1 MRNSNLILALGLSA
15 MMALP
20 AAAQTSNKFQ
30 SLSRELVAQATVAL
44 HAEKPGDARLLFER
58 ALVADPANVAAL
70 VGLGQTAEA
79 QGLTG
84 RGLKYYRRALEIE
97 PNHKVALEA
106 QALAF
111 LKRDMADRAEGNRD
125 KLARL
130 CMNGCEALTSVTS
143 ALEEYHAANNQ
154 TAIAQK
160 EG

>member
-1 MRNSNLILALGLSA
+1 MRKSNLLLAIGLGA

-20 AAAQTSNKFQ
+20 AAAQTSDKHQ

-44 HAEKPGDARLLFER
+44 RADKATDARLLFER

-70 VGLGQTAEA
+70 VGLGQVAEA

-84 RGLKYYRRALEIE
+84 RGLKYYRRALEVE
-97 PNHKVALEA
+97 PNHKMALEA

-111 LKRDMADRAEGNRD
+111 LKRDMADRAENNRE

-130 CMNGCEALTSVTS
+130 CLKGCDALTSVTA
-143 ALEEYHAANNQ
+143 ALEDYHANHAD
-154 TAIAQK
+154 ASMAQK

>member
-20 AAAQTSNKFQ
+20 AAAQTSDKFQ

-44 HAEKPGDARLLFER
+44 RAEKPVDARLLFER

-70 VGLGQTAEA
+70 IGLGQTAEV

-97 PNHKVALEA
+97 PNHKLALKA

-111 LKRDMADRAEGNRD
+111 LKRDMAGRAEDNRD

-130 CMNGCEALTSVTS
+130 CLNGCEALASVTS
-143 ALEEYHAANNQ
+143 AIEEYQATHAEA
-154 TAIAQK
+154 TVAQK
-160 EG
+160 DG